1 MSFASKNP
9 FLSNSSACV
18 TPHVFDPRKQQ
29 LRELREQDKRRQE
42 ERRLEEE
49 RQKRLRETHG
59 EPVLS
64 EPKPEKS
71 VKAESPKPEV
81 QKEVGFQVW
90 GGEVGVRLHGCFL
103 LLKVMKVMIMI
114 ML

>member
-1 MSFASKNP
+1 MTHDSVAFALMTGVFCIQKSVLVQQLRM
-9 FLSNSSACV
+9 F
-18 TPHVFDPRKQQ
+18 FDPRKQQ

-71 VKAESPKPEV
+71 KVTTEVKAESPKPEV
-81 QKEVGFQVW
+81 QKEVGFQVL
-90 GGEVGVRLHGCFL
+90 GG
-103 LLKVMKVMIMI
+103 
-114 ML
+114 